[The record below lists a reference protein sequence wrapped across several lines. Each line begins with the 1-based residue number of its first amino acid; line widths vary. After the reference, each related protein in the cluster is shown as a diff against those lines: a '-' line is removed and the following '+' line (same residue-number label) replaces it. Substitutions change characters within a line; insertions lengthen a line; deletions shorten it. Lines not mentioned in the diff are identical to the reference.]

1 MKRIA
6 LTVATLTAA
15 TFGLA
20 ACGQEAEAPKQAAT
34 PATLPAGTYEV
45 TATVK
50 SLVSTDKTPVPTFAK
65 AGDTMTTRGCVGA
78 DGLPAPELLAAKGD
92 VCEVQN
98 PYVRSGRMN
107 VTLDCNRKG
116 QGKVM
121 TMIDGKYDA
130 QGFTGTLTATSS
142 FSGPGDYKLVE
153 DITARKV
160 ADQCTAGEA
169 VAAAE
174 TKS

>member
-1 MKRIA
+1 MKRT
-6 LTVATLTAA
+6 LATLMVLS
-15 TFGLA
+15 LA
-20 ACGQEAEAPKQAAT
+20 GCGQEAGAPKKAET

-65 AGDTMTTRGCVGA
+65 AGDTITTRGCVGA

-92 VCEVQN
+92 TCELQN
-98 PYVRSGRMN
+98 PYVRNGRMN

-121 TMIDGKYDA
+121 TMLDGKYDA
-130 QGFTGTLTATSS
+130 AGFTGTLTATSS
-142 FSGPGDYKLVE
+142 FAGSGDYKLVE
-153 DITARKV
+153 EVTARKV
-160 ADQCTAGEA
+160 GDQCTPAAG
-169 VAAAE
+169 AAE
-174 TKS
+174 TKA

>member
-6 LTVATLTAA
+6 V
-15 TFGLA
+15 LA
-20 ACGQEAEAPKQAAT
+20 ACFGLTSCSQEAEAPKKAET

-45 TATVK
+45 TATVT
-50 SLVSTDKTPVPTFAK
+50 SLVSTDKTPVPTFGK
-65 AGDTMTTRGCVGA
+65 AGDVMTTRGCVGA

-98 PYVRSGRMN
+98 PYIRSGRMN

-121 TMIDGKYDA
+121 NMIDGKYDA
-130 QGFTGTLTATSS
+130 EGFTGTLTASSS
-142 FSGPGDYKLVE
+142 FPGPGDYKLVE
-153 DITARKV
+153 EITARKV
-160 ADQCTAGEA
+160 ADQCTADEA
-169 VAAAE
+169 PAAA
-174 TKS
+174 KS

>member
-6 LTVATLTAA
+6 LLAA
-15 TFGLA
+15 CAGLA
-20 ACGQEAEAPKQAAT
+20 ACGQEAEAPKKAAV

-65 AGDTMTTRGCVGA
+65 VGDTMTTRGCVGA
-78 DGLPAPELLAAKGD
+78 DGLPEPELLAAKGD
-92 VCEVQN
+92 SCQVQN

-107 VTLDCNRKG
+107 LTLDCNRKG
-116 QGKVM
+116 QGAVM
-121 TMIDGKYDA
+121 AMVDGKYDA
-130 QGFTGTLTATSS
+130 EGFTGTLTANSS

-153 DITARKV
+153 DVTARKV
-160 ADQCTAGEA
+160 ADQCTAAPADGAEA
-169 VAAAE
+169 
-174 TKS
+174 KS

>member
-1 MKRIA
+1 MKKAAVVVVAA
-6 LTVATLTAA
+6 L
-15 TFGLA
+15 GLA
-20 ACGQEAEAPKQAAT
+20 ACGGEAAAPKKAAEV
-34 PATLPAGTYEV
+34 PKTLPPGTYEV

-65 AGDTMTTRGCVGA
+65 AGDVITTQGCVGA

-92 VCEVQN
+92 QCTLTD

-121 TMIDGKYDA
+121 TMVDGKYDA
-130 QGFTGTLTATSS
+130 AGFTGTLTASSS
-142 FSGPGDYKLVE
+142 FAGSGDYKLVE
-153 DITARKV
+153 EITARKV
-160 ADQCTAGEA
+160 SDQCTAAGSG
-169 VAAAE
+169 AAA
-174 TKS
+174 KS

>member
-1 MKRIA
+1 MKYFAVVAVAA
-6 LTVATLTAA
+6 L
-15 TFGLA
+15 GLA
-20 ACGQEAEAPKQAAT
+20 SCGQEAAAPKQAEV
-34 PATLPAGTYEV
+34 PKTLAAGTYEV

-65 AGDTMTTRGCVGA
+65 EGDKIVTQGCVGA

-92 VCEVQN
+92 QCTLTD

-121 TMIDGKYDA
+121 TILDGKYDA
-130 QGFTGTLTATSS
+130 AGFSGTLTANSS
-142 FSGPGDYKLVE
+142 FAGPGDYRLVE

-160 ADQCTAGEA
+160 SDQCTAGGTTTGEA
-169 VAAAE
+169 
-174 TKS
+174 KS